1 MRTQTDFYKVSSQ
14 KMPII
19 PNNTINIKYCQFP
32 AFAPKN
38 TFYGKQF
45 INSNKSANNTRY
57 FLNNNNRMVN
67 IPKSRKNKSLS
78 TSNKKPIRSNTN
90 FYLSNINF
98 YNSGSLDK
106 NDNFNNKN
114 ILKIPT
120 LKNNKY
126 SSTTVPKKNPIYK
139 IKNSSS
145 LKYKL
150 KNTNNSD
157 DNFNKY
163 SVNNINNIN
172 NDKNNNNI
180 NNLKNRNNNN
190 YNYNIFFNQNIS
202 LEKLLNENYSM
213 YQNAKHSTDSFGLI
227 SAYGVNTYRGI
238 FRNYNEDR
246 VSIIIDAKYSK
257 LNNKDNN
264 NEQMPKVCFFG
275 VFDGHAGD
283 KCCEYLKNYL
293 HHHIFDSSNFPNS
306 PIRALEQGFKNCE
319 KSYMKSIHNKTRNQ
333 YYDYSGSCAIVV
345 LIIDDTCYIA
355 NLGDSR
361 ALYSYDSGSKFYQLS
376 RDHKPN
382 DPKEKKRI
390 YKAGGSIFKATLS
403 QYGIP
408 FTIKESDLGFK
419 IPYRIIPGRLAVSYY
434 LII

>member
-1 MRTQTDFYKVSSQ
+1 MRTQTDFFKVSSQ

-19 PNNTINIKYCQFP
+19 PNSTINIKYYQIP

-38 TFYGKQF
+38 TFYGKKY
-45 INSNKSANNTRY
+45 INSNKSGNNTRY
-57 FLNNNNRMVN
+57 FLKDNNRAVN
-67 IPKSRKNKSLS
+67 NPISRKIKSLS
-78 TSNKKPIRSNTN
+78 TSNKKPVRSNTN
-90 FYLSNINF
+90 FYLSNVNF

-106 NDNFNNKN
+106 NDIFNNKN

-126 SSTTVPKKNPIYK
+126 SSTTVPKKSSLYK
-139 IKNSSS
+139 IKNTSS

-150 KNTNNSD
+150 KNTNNNSE
-157 DNFNKY
+157 DNFYKY
-163 SVNNINNIN
+163 NVNNINNIN
-172 NDKNNNNI
+172 NIHNINVNNN
-180 NNLKNRNNNN
+180 NNLKNYNN

-202 LEKLLNENYSM
+202 LEKLLDENYSM
-213 YQNAKHSTDSFGLI
+213 YQNAKHSTDSFDLI

-246 VSIIIDAKYSK
+246 VSIIIDAKYPK
-257 LNNKDNN
+257 LNNQDN

-293 HHHIFDSSNFPNS
+293 HHHIFDSSYFPNS
-306 PIRALEQGFKNCE
+306 PIKAIEQGFKSCE
-319 KSYMKSIHNKTRNQ
+319 KSYIKSIHNKTRNQ

-345 LIIDDTCYIA
+345 LIIDDICYIA

-419 IPYRIIPGRLAVSYY
+419 IPFRIIPGRLAVSYY